1 MSHQI
6 LLGSILRLGVKGHHG
21 LRIVI
26 LVLIVAIVVAFVLV
40 RQRRQSRPAPRTARH
55 GLASLTR
62 SHPEPAG
69 DRPDAVVPN
78 VKVSSSNDLQAQ
90 GVGTVAMPV
99 RRSRAE
105 ETLSTIEARGLTKRY
120 GDKLAVDDLSFE
132 VKPGHVTGVPGPNG
146 AGKSTTMRLIMGL
159 DAPN

>member
-21 LRIVI
+21 QRIVI
-26 LVLIVAIVVAFVLV
+26 LVLIVAAIVVAFVLV

-55 GLASLTR
+55 GLASLMR
-62 SHPEPAG
+62 SHREPVG

-99 RRSRAE
+99 RRSRAG

-120 GDKLAVDDLSFE
+120 GDKLAVDQPTYASYRAELA
-132 VKPGHVTGVPGPNG
+132 K
-146 AGKSTTMRLIMGL
+146 R
-159 DAPN
+159 APKED